1 MTVDHWWKLNDR
13 SSTQA
18 PPGTT
23 TSTSR
28 ARRPTATR
36 AARSPSTTTASSSR
50 PATSSET
57 AGSPS
62 RPSPTTRTAS
72 SGTSSRSSGT
82 TSSSSSSSRSF
93 SLIWFLLHKL
103 LIGQRTR
110 LEPIW
115 SPHEASTKVMDFT
128 GWIRKWRCCELNTK
142 EGEGEVTNSAENEST
157 EKVGKLCRTDGLLCD
172 VVAGPYGASCPSCL
186 WAPTGPWILQYL
198 KNMITYRFLFRA
210 CPYLREKTTRLRRTA
225 VMRMLST
232 TW

>member
-1 MTVDHWWKLNDR
+1 MVNVRHTEKAHTHPFLLFITFLISR
-13 SSTQA
+13 SW
-18 PPGTT
+18 GEGGKK
-23 TSTSR
+23 
-28 ARRPTATR
+28 ARFH
-36 AARSPSTTTASSSR
+36 SSSNKSTEPGKR
-50 PATSSET
+50 WTGLDVGKQYMECLFC
-57 AGSPS
+57 
-62 RPSPTTRTAS
+62 
-72 SGTSSRSSGT
+72 
-82 TSSSSSSSRSF
+82 SSSSSSSFASVCVRCF
-93 SLIWFLLHKL
+93 RGFE
-103 LIGQRTR
+103 GQATVKRTNEGGRRGRKGRTR

-115 SPHEASTKVMDFT
+115 SPHEASTKGMDFT